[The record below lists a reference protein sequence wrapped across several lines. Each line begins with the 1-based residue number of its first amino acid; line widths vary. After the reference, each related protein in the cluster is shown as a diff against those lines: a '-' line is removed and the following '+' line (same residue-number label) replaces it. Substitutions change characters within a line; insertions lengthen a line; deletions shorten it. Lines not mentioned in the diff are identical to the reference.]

1 MSDVQARVRRVL
13 PPLGAAAAL
22 IVIFVTVLSIPLA
35 TARTLELSDSETVGW
50 IMGLY
55 GLPGLLTLVL
65 TARYRQPLL
74 VTGNVFLLIFIASLG
89 VDMAWPQLVGA
100 VAVAGAIV
108 LVLGPTGIIGGLAD
122 WLPPPIVYGLLAGA
136 VLHFFVDLFSAAGSE
151 PLMVGGTLVVYLLGR
166 RLVEPRIPALLPA
179 LVTGILLAALTG
191 EIGAAP
197 TDVSFAPALTAPAFT
212 LQAILTVAPVTV
224 VLITLQANIP
234 SLVYLRSEGYE
245 PPDTALNAISGVGT
259 AAGSL
264 LGPMGVS
271 LSLPA
276 TALCAGPDAG
286 DKERRHWAAYV
297 AGGASLAIGLGA
309 GLAAQV
315 ADAIPDAL
323 LAGLVGL
330 AVVGVL
336 ATALRE
342 TMGGPLALGPLFAFG
357 ISQSSLEIAGLGPF
371 FWALAGGL
379 AISWLLERDKWPS
392 TSTSGAD

>member
-1 MSDVQARVRRVL
+1 MSEGVRRAL

-22 IVIFVTVLSIPLA
+22 IVIFVAVLSIPLA
-35 TARTLELSDSETVGW
+35 TARTLQLSETETIAW

-55 GLPGLLTLVL
+55 GIPGLLTLVL
-65 TARYRQPLL
+65 AARYRQPLL

-89 VDMAWPQLVGA
+89 VDTPWAQLVGA
-100 VAVAGAIV
+100 VVVSGVVV
-108 LVLGPTGIIGGLAD
+108 LVLGPTGIIGRLAD
-122 WLPPPIVYGLLAGA
+122 WLPPAIVYGLLAGA
-136 VLHFFVDLFSAAGSE
+136 VLHFFVDLFSATGSE
-151 PLMVGGTLVVYLLGR
+151 PLMVGSTLVVYLLAR

-179 LVTGILLAALTG
+179 LVTGILVAAFTG

-234 SLVYLRSEGYE
+234 SLVYLRSQGYE

-264 LGPMGVS
+264 LGPLGVS

-286 DKERRHWAAYV
+286 PEERRHWAAYV

-309 GLAAQV
+309 GLATQLAEAV
-315 ADAIPDAL
+315 PDAL
-323 LAGLVGL
+323 LIGFVGL

-336 ATALRE
+336 AAALRE
-342 TMGGPLALGPLFAFG
+342 TVAGPLVLGPLFAFG
-357 ISQSSLEIAGLGPF
+357 ISQSSLELAGLGPF

-379 AISWLLERDKWPS
+379 AVSWLLERDEWPS
-392 TSTSGAD
+392 GSVHGAD